1 MIIKKQIFRVS
12 MIFIM
17 LMYAARTNAQAVHR
31 KHLLTSFGAGIGQLH
46 IATGGDTSGYA
57 ARNAT
62 CAAVRFAFAYALTDH
77 WSLGFHYDRLGTEG
91 LTVITDKVRFT
102 TYQLEAIWRP
112 WIGENSSIETHAA
125 FGVGLMA
132 LTPRRSNLPL
142 RSDSGVLTFGGRYLL
157 MFSNVIGS
165 YVTLEHTVSGDG
177 DLMEN
182 DKVMI
187 GTDLDPIQLN
197 WNAQRVSAG
206 MIVRF

>member
-1 MIIKKQIFRVS
+1 MCIRD
-12 MIFIM
+12 
-17 LMYAARTNAQAVHR
+17 R
-31 KHLLTSFGAGIGQLH
+31 
-46 IATGGDTSGYA
+46 GYA

-177 DLMEN
+177 DLTEN